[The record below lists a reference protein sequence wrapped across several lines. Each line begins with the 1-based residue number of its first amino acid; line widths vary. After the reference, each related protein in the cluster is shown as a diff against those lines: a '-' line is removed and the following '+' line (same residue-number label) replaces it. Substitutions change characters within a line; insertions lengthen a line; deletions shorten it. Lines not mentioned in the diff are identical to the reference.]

1 MKKHKSQLVN
11 HNNINSDNNFLKLYI
26 IVQGVYLSLKGI
38 FIANASSILISDIGE
53 GDEGALL
60 CFTDL
65 IQCCNSA
72 SGRVKGEWRF
82 PDGLCVQ
89 VKGKGGDFY
98 RNRDPGVVRLNR
110 RNNATFPTGLYC
122 CDVQDADSSLAR
134 TCANIG
140 GLVCAF
146 CLQYLSH

>member
-1 MKKHKSQLVN
+1 MKLIVL
-11 HNNINSDNNFLKLYI
+11 IIRNFTLI
-26 IVQGVYLSLKGI
+26 FIQGVYLSVKGI

-65 IQCCNSA
+65 SQCCDSD
-72 SGRVKGEWRF
+72 SGRVEGEWHF
-82 PDGLCVQ
+82 PDGSPVQ
-89 VKGKGGDFY
+89 IEGNGGNFY
-98 RNRDPGVVRLNR
+98 HDRGPGVVRLNR

-122 CDVQDADSSLAR
+122 CDVQDADSNM
-134 TCANIG
+134 TKICANIG

-146 CLQYLSH
+146 CSQVATFTLTQ